1 MSSDIQEENGGEI
14 EALVFTFGLHFGR
27 QNREDTLVRM
37 FELLYLEKN
46 LLIGHIPSQI
56 LCIS

>member
-56 LCIS
+56 L